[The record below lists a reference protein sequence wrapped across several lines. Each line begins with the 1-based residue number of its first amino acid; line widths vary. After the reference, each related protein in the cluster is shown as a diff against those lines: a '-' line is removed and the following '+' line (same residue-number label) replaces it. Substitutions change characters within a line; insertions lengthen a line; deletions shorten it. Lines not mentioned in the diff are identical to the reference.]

1 MLNQTAGWGT
11 VLLLLGLLAAV
22 GGCVES
28 APDEPLADR
37 APTELRGVWLT
48 NVDSDVLN
56 SRAGIDE
63 AMQFLA
69 DHHFNVVYPVVWN
82 DAYTLYP
89 SAVTDSLLGYR
100 VDPEYAGRDPLAE
113 LIEAAHEH
121 GLAVIPWFEFGFA
134 ASYQADGGPIIDA
147 KPDWAARDREG
158 NLLTKNGFEWMNA
171 YHPEVQDFLRS
182 LVLEVVRNYDVDGV
196 QGDDRL
202 PAQPVEGGYA
212 AFTDSLYRATH
223 DGTGPPQ
230 DPTDADWKRW
240 RADRLNAFAQRL
252 YRDVKAIDPALQVS
266 WAPSIYPWGYDE
278 YLQDWPAWLDGGYA
292 DWVHPQ
298 VYRRDLGRYRETLAS
313 QQPNALGLD
322 PATQERIVPGVLM
335 QVGDYRISADD
346 LVEVVAAN
354 RAQGVR
360 GEVFFFY
367 EGLRAND
374 GALADTLLATH
385 YAEPAALPFERA
397 SAP

>member
-1 MLNQTAGWGT
+1 MIRRCIHWGIVFVVAGAVWGT
-11 VLLLLGLLAAV
+11 GCGEAASP
-22 GGCVES
+22 ERPE
-28 APDEPLADR
+28 A
-37 APTELRGVWLT
+37 LRGVWLT

-56 SRAGIDE
+56 SRAQIDE

-69 DHHFNVVYPVVWN
+69 DHHFNVVFPVVWN

-89 SAVTDSLLGYR
+89 SAVTDSLFGVR
-100 VDPEYAGRDPLAE
+100 IDPAFADRDPLAE
-113 LIEAAHEH
+113 LIDAAHRH
-121 GLAVIPWFEFGFA
+121 DLAVIPWFEFGFA
-134 ASYQADGGPIIDA
+134 ASYQADGGPIIEE
-147 KPDWAARDREG
+147 KPEWAARDRDG
-158 NLLTKNGFEWMNA
+158 ALLTKNGFEWMNA
-171 YHPEVQDFLRS
+171 YHPEVQDFLLD
-182 LVLEVVRNYDVDGV
+182 LVLEVVRTYDVDGV

-202 PAQPVEGGYA
+202 PAQPVEGGYSA
-212 AFTDSLYRATH
+212 VTDSLYRAAH
-223 DGTGPPQ
+223 DGDPPPH
-230 DPTDADWKRW
+230 DPTDAGWKRW
-240 RADRLNAFAQRL
+240 RADRLNAFAERL
-252 YRDVKAIDPALQVS
+252 YQGVKAEDPALQVS

-278 YLQDWPAWLDGGYA
+278 YLQDGPAWVRGGYA

-298 VYRRDLGRYRETLAS
+298 VYRRDLDTYTETLAS
-313 QQPNALGLD
+313 QQPEALGLD
-322 PATQERIVPGVLM
+322 AAAQERIVPGVLM
-335 QVGDYRISADD
+335 QVGDYRIAAED

-397 SAP
+397 SMP